1 MGPKV
6 REEAMRRKTQDD
18 VRRASTTYAELEESR
33 RRDARFRTLMRV
45 LFCVGGFMCG
55 MESIM
60 EITYLVFFG
69 IVGPIALHFDM
80 I

>member
-1 MGPKV
+1 
-6 REEAMRRKTQDD
+6 
-18 VRRASTTYAELEESR
+18 
-33 RRDARFRTLMRV
+33 MRV

-69 IVGPIALHFDM
+69 IVGPIALHYDM